1 MAGMGQ
7 ERQQSVRAVVRVEAV
22 AASNAVAGVVEMY
35 AQALGEAQRT
45 ITGLEQALEGAL
57 AAANSTQSDALVKA
71 LAKEVQA
78 ILTRIE
84 TTDTSNWD
92 HQTHETYVDTIATDL
107 RAILP

>member
-57 AAANSTQSDALVKA
+57 AAADRTQSDALVKT
-71 LAKEVQA
+71 LARVQA
-78 ILTRIE
+78 ILDRME
-84 TTDTSNWD
+84 ATDTSNWD